1 MEHTPSKAITV
12 KEIAE
17 MGLAV
22 ALAVALS
29 YVSKLIPLPFI
40 KYGGTIALGIIPVFY
55 IALRRGFRDALI
67 AGLALG
73 LVTMITDPYFVHP
86 VQILLDYPLPGMA
99 LALAGLPPFR
109 GGEALVAGHLCGR
122 RCAIRLPRHLWPRVL
137 CLLRIAV
144 EHGSVDLLPGV
155 QRELHGPQH
164 HHSAGRSGCPAT
176 RARLV
181 ERHQRVGYQT
191 VFS

>member
-1 MEHTPSKAITV
+1 MERTANKVITV

-29 YVSKLIPLPFI
+29 YLSKLIPLQL

-55 IALRRGFRDALI
+55 MALKRGFRDALI

-99 LALAGLPPFR
+99 LAFAGLPFFRRGNHWWLGILVGGGVRYVFHVISGLVFFASYASEWHMNPFVYSLAYNASYMVPSIVI
-109 GGEALVAGHLCGR
+109 ALAVMAPLR
-122 RCAIRLPRHLWPRVL
+122 RVKALW
-137 CLLRIAV
+137 
-144 EHGSVDLLPGV
+144 
-155 QRELHGPQH
+155 GPE
-164 HHSAGRSGCPAT
+164 T
-176 RARLV
+176 D
-181 ERHQRVGYQT
+181 
-191 VFS
+191 

>member
-1 MEHTPSKAITV
+1 MEYTPSKAITV

-109 GGEALVAGHLCGR
+109 GGKRWWLGILVGGGMRFVFHVISGLVFFASYASQWNMDPLIYSLAYNASYMVPSIIIALVVLAALR
-122 RCAIRLPRHLWPRVL
+122 RVHGLW
-137 CLLRIAV
+137 
-144 EHGSVDLLPGV
+144 SVTS
-155 QRELHGPQH
+155 E
-164 HHSAGRSGCPAT
+164 
-176 RARLV
+176 
-181 ERHQRVGYQT
+181 
-191 VFS
+191 

>member
-1 MEHTPSKAITV
+1 MEHIAKKGITV

-29 YVSKLIPLPFI
+29 YVAKLIPLQL

-55 IALRRGFRDALI
+55 IALRRGARDALI

-73 LVTMITDPYFVHP
+73 LVTMLTDPFFVHP

-99 LALAGLPPFR
+99 LALAGLPFFRHRNRWWLGILVGGGVRYVLHVISGLVFFASYASQWHMNPFIYSLAYNASYVVPSMVI
-109 GGEALVAGHLCGR
+109 ALAVMAPLR
-122 RCAIRLPRHLWPRVL
+122 RVKALWKP
-137 CLLRIAV
+137 
-144 EHGSVDLLPGV
+144 ETD
-155 QRELHGPQH
+155 
-164 HHSAGRSGCPAT
+164 
-176 RARLV
+176 
-181 ERHQRVGYQT
+181 
-191 VFS
+191 

>member
-1 MEHTPSKAITV
+1 MEHIANKGITV

-29 YVSKLIPLPFI
+29 YVAKLIPLQL

-55 IALRRGFRDALI
+55 IALRRGARDALI

-73 LVTMITDPYFVHP
+73 LVTMLTDPFFVHP

-99 LALAGLPPFR
+99 LALAGLPFFRRGNRWWLGILVGGSMRYVFHVISGLVFFASYASQWHMNPFIYSLAYNASYVVPSMVI
-109 GGEALVAGHLCGR
+109 ALAVMAPLR
-122 RCAIRLPRHLWPRVL
+122 RVKALWKL
-137 CLLRIAV
+137 
-144 EHGSVDLLPGV
+144 
-155 QRELHGPQH
+155 
-164 HHSAGRSGCPAT
+164 AT
-176 RARLV
+176 D
-181 ERHQRVGYQT
+181 
-191 VFS
+191 

>member
-1 MEHTPSKAITV
+1 MEHIANKGITV

-29 YVSKLIPLPFI
+29 YVAKLIPLQL

-55 IALRRGFRDALI
+55 IALRRGARDALI

-73 LVTMITDPYFVHP
+73 LVTMLTDPFFVHP

-99 LALAGLPPFR
+99 LALAGLPFFRRGNRWWLGILVGGGVRYVLHVISGLVFFASYASQWHMNPFIYSLAYNASYVVPSMVI
-109 GGEALVAGHLCGR
+109 ALAVMAPLR
-122 RCAIRLPRHLWPRVL
+122 RVKALWKP
-137 CLLRIAV
+137 
-144 EHGSVDLLPGV
+144 ETD
-155 QRELHGPQH
+155 
-164 HHSAGRSGCPAT
+164 
-176 RARLV
+176 
-181 ERHQRVGYQT
+181 
-191 VFS
+191 